1 MSPLSK
7 PDRDT
12 SPRNAFSLVE
22 LLVVIA
28 IIGILAGLAFAVLG
42 QTGQS
47 AREAATKSGI
57 LVIQRIL
64 DDRIRGFENI
74 TQQMALADPDQPM
87 KPELREFRKRV
98 LEFRTRYNAA
108 YPMAT
113 LPAEPSPVA
122 EIYVRKALFKAAFP
136 QREEDLYGMD
146 GVSDFENAPNT
157 YLDDSPLLAR
167 MWNSASSSWS
177 PDSWKAKD
185 LTARAADPSN
195 VTDDDRAE
203 SAELLYLVL
212 TSGDVLGLPPSDLD
226 GIDQN
231 LIGDT
236 DNDGNLELMDGWGKS
251 LQFYNWPTRFF
262 KANGV
267 NYTATDYAQA
277 SILVSGIPNSTAP
290 AAQVAMMNR
299 DVEDNT
305 SALTRMCTLQG
316 IPFYFSSAFS
326 LSGRPRQCQAF
337 SAAWF
342 HDRDCYSVPLIVS
355 AGPDGSYGM
364 ELPNS
369 TATAQSHLGLVSNST
384 DLADNISN
392 RQKGPQ

>member
-1 MSPLSK
+1 
-7 PDRDT
+7 
-12 SPRNAFSLVE
+12 
-22 LLVVIA
+22 
-28 IIGILAGLAFAVLG
+28 
-42 QTGQS
+42 
-47 AREAATKSGI
+47 
-57 LVIQRIL
+57 
-64 DDRIRGFENI
+64 
-74 TQQMALADPDQPM
+74 
-87 KPELREFRKRV
+87 
-98 LEFRTRYNAA
+98 
-108 YPMAT
+108 
-113 LPAEPSPVA
+113 
-122 EIYVRKALFKAAFP
+122 
-136 QREEDLYGMD
+136 MD